1 MENFMK
7 IYTKGGDEGNTS
19 FYGGKRVLKNDLL
32 VSAYGDVDE
41 LISSI
46 GIALAYLKNTHL
58 PYGNKWWYRHF
69 TKGKTRK
76 NTIKQLEKI
85 QNDLFNIGFE
95 LATPP
100 DQIQKKEKTGVFK
113 NFVNDKDIKDL
124 EIAIDSMQETLPPL
138 DNFILPTGILPAA
151 QLQLARAICRR
162 SERSIVTAA
171 QEAEISKNI
180 LVYINRLSDYLFV
193 LARFVHNVFD
203 DKPEKMWDK

>member
-1 MENFMK
+1 MK

-19 FYGGKRVLKNDLL
+19 FYGGKRVLKNDLF

-41 LISSI
+41 LNSSI
-46 GIALAYLKNTHL
+46 GITLSYLKNIHL
-58 PYGNKWWYRHF
+58 NYGNKWWYRYF
-69 TKGKTRK
+69 TKGKARK
-76 NTIKQLEKI
+76 NIIKQLEKI

-95 LATPP
+95 LATPL
-100 DQIQKKEKTGVFK
+100 DQVKKKEKTGVFK

-124 EIAIDSMQETLPPL
+124 EVAIDSMQETLPPL

-151 QLQLARAICRR
+151 QLQLSRAICRR

>member
-1 MENFMK
+1 M
-7 IYTKGGDEGNTS
+7 
-19 FYGGKRVLKNDLL
+19 
-32 VSAYGDVDE
+32 
-41 LISSI
+41 
-46 GIALAYLKNTHL
+46 
-58 PYGNKWWYRHF
+58 
-69 TKGKTRK
+69 
-76 NTIKQLEKI
+76 
-85 QNDLFNIGFE
+85 
-95 LATPP
+95 
-100 DQIQKKEKTGVFK
+100 VFK